1 MTSLG
6 QKLYASLHTLELSLA
21 FTTWSRA
28 VITRYSIFFYELIAY
43 HFFDLCMK
51 LHRVKCRFTM
61 HTGWCLTVNV
71 KYSDCET
78 TLAPSPQYI
87 RWWLPVGSRPNE
99 ACTYVSF
106 AFVMGGSQF
115 EWRLERHR
123 VFFIPCCHAKGI
135 ATDED
140 GPHSNT
146 CIRIAQSWVVYRWFS
161 FLLLSLLDTCQGSHY
176 RMLKS
181 L

>member
-43 HFFDLCMK
+43 HFFDLCKK
-51 LHRVKCRFTM
+51 LHRVKCRFAM
-61 HTGWCLTVNV
+61 HVGWCLTVNV

-78 TLAPSPQYI
+78 TLAPSPQSI

-106 AFVMGGSQF
+106 AFEIGGSQF
-115 EWRLERHR
+115 ESRLEKHR
-123 VFFIPCCHAKGI
+123 VFFY
-135 ATDED
+135 
-140 GPHSNT
+140 S
-146 CIRIAQSWVVYRWFS
+146 
-161 FLLLSLLDTCQGSHY
+161 LLSRQGHCHRWRWSMLQHLY
-176 RMLKS
+176 SNSSKLGRVQMVFLSASQSTWRMS
-181 L
+181 R

>member
-28 VITRYSIFFYELIAY
+28 VITRYSIFFYEPIAY

-115 EWRLERHR
+115 EWRLERHCM
-123 VFFIPCCHAKGI
+123 FFFY
-135 ATDED
+135 
-140 GPHSNT
+140 S
-146 CIRIAQSWVVYRWFS
+146 
-161 FLLLSLLDTCQGSHY
+161 LLSRQGHCHRWRWSTLQPFYSNSSKLDRVQFVFLSASQSTWHMS
-176 RMLKS
+176 R
-181 L
+181 